1 MKVFNTYEDFCNYMD
16 NLTTEQLEEENKAA
30 LQKLENMFNFLKN
43 YAKAHNKEK
52 EIEDERRR
60 IEEYFRTSDKR

>member
-52 EIEDERRR
+52 EIEDERKR